1 MDGDSA
7 LAERAAKQLRKVDKK
22 IREALKLQEQQAEGR
37 ALEPEELVK
46 VESLSALKAESAL
59 LRSAL
64 EAEAAPAMC
73 TQSWASASSA
83 AASSAAATYLKAH
96 AELSTLPDQPST
108 QAGTRASHIATTQRL
123 AAERA
128 VLEAERVAR
137 TERADAAEHELVL
150 MLRAPFDAWGNEV
163 LWQLAMCEY
172 ALLHLEDVTRS
183 PKQMQLDFRNACLKA
198 RQEVPRL
205 HGSMQID
212 ALQDALDKSPL
223 LRTELLVQLDRYKG
237 LYCSVMSDFGRFKKL
252 TAQASA
258 SRCYRS

>member
-128 VLEAERVAR
+128 VLEAERVGRVAR

-183 PKQMQLDFRNACLKA
+183 P
-198 RQEVPRL
+198 
-205 HGSMQID
+205 
-212 ALQDALDKSPL
+212 
-223 LRTELLVQLDRYKG
+223 T
-237 LYCSVMSDFGRFKKL
+237 
-252 TAQASA
+252 
-258 SRCYRS
+258 